1 MWSKYQ
7 MCTLA
12 FLVGSIATAA
22 AQAPA
27 ETTVERSIK
36 ALPNRDTQI
45 GVYLNVLPD
54 WIRPY
59 FL

>member
-1 MWSKYQ
+1 MWSIHQVYVV
-7 MCTLA
+7 A
-12 FLVGSIATAA
+12 ILVGSIATAV

-45 GVYLNVLPD
+45 GVYMNV
-54 WIRPY
+54 
-59 FL
+59 